1 MKPRPLFNHPRTL
14 AFRGVIVI
22 VFAILAFR
30 LWQLQMVQHDEF
42 RVRADDN
49 RSRLVELDAPRGV
62 IYDRYGRI
70 LARNR
75 PSFNVLVIPGDLPD
89 DKAQAEAVLTR
100 LASILA
106 GETTMIAGGHP
117 PTSIL
122 PRDVEPRRILT
133 LDEMRASIAD
143 ARKHVALFR
152 PIVVADRISQTTAF
166 IIEEEALTL
175 PGVQLQ
181 VVPIRDYV
189 TGALTAHLIGY
200 TGPIPAEEK
209 TLYQER
215 GYGPLDQ
222 VGRVGLEFSYEEE
235 LRGTKGRKHSIVD
248 ANGREVRT
256 VGQPIQPI
264 PGRNLVLTLDL
275 ELQRAMEQALQQ
287 GMAAAKS
294 KAGVAIAMDPRNGD
308 ILGMVSLPAYDNNL
322 FAKGIS
328 ASQYNALITDPLFPL
343 FNRAIGGVYPPG
355 STFKIIP
362 AAAGLQEGVI
372 TRRTLLNDPGIIW
385 LPNQFFPD
393 DPKQAQPFVCWI
405 WKYGRGH
412 GLLNVVSALAQS
424 CDVFFYQVGGGYQGF
439 RGLGEQTLAEYT
451 REFGLGELTG
461 IDLPGESRG
470 LVPDPKWKRLQYA
483 ENWVT
488 GDTYNMS
495 IGQGYVLATPLQIL
509 NAVAAVANGGYLY
522 QPRLVSRLT
531 DEDGKVVYSYEPRLI
546 REIPVTAE
554 NLAIVREGLYGAVNW
569 DYGTATGARLP
580 DIAVAGKTGT
590 AEFPGKRDE
599 EGHLPT
605 HAWFTAFAPYE
616 EPEIALVVF
625 LEGGGE
631 GSTYA
636 VPVAAKILRAYF
648 YGEQPQP
655 QPTATPTAAT
665 ASSP

>member
-30 LWQLQMVQHDEF
+30 LWQLQMVQHGEF
-42 RVRADDN
+42 RVKADDN
-49 RSRLVELDAPRGV
+49 RSRLVDLDAPRGV
-62 IYDRYGRI
+62 IYDRYGRT

-75 PSFNVLVIPGDLPD
+75 PSFNVSVIPGDLPD
-89 DKAQAEAVLTR
+89 DEMEEEAVLRR

-106 GETTMIAGGHP
+106 GETTTVAGGHL

-122 PRDVEPRRILT
+122 PQDIEPRRVLT
-133 LDEMRASIAD
+133 LDEMQARIAD
-143 ARKHVALFR
+143 AREHVAFFR
-152 PIVVADRISQTTAF
+152 PIVVATHVSQTTAF
-166 IIEEEALTL
+166 IVEEEALEL

-200 TGPIPAEEK
+200 TGPIPAEEVSS
-209 TLYQER
+209 YQAQ

-222 VGRVGLEFSYEEE
+222 VGRIGLELSYEEE
-235 LRGTKGRKHSIVD
+235 LRGTKGRKHSIVN

-256 VGQPIQPI
+256 VGQPIPAI
-264 PGRNLVLTLDL
+264 PGRNLVLSLDL
-275 ELQRAMEQALQQ
+275 ELQRAMEQALSQ
-287 GMAAAKS
+287 GMVTAKS

-322 FAKGIS
+322 FAKSIS
-328 ASQYNALITDPLFPL
+328 PSQYNALVTDPLFPL
-343 FNRAIGGVYPPG
+343 FNRAVGGVYPPG

-372 TRRTLLNDPGIIW
+372 TKRTLINDPGIIW
-385 LPNQFFPD
+385 LPNQFYPN

-405 WKYGRGH
+405 WKYQRGH
-412 GLLNVVSALAQS
+412 GMLNVVGALAQS
-424 CDVFFYQVGGGYQGF
+424 CDVFFYQVGGGYQAV

-451 REFGLGELTG
+451 REFGLGELTS

-509 NAVAAVANGGYLY
+509 NALAAVANGGYLY

-531 DEDGKVVYSYEPRLI
+531 NEDGQVVHSYAPRLI
-546 REIPVTAE
+546 REIPVTADS
-554 NLAIVREGLYGAVNW
+554 LAIVREGLFGAVNW
-569 DYGTATGARLP
+569 DYGTANGARLP
-580 DIAVAGKTGT
+580 DVAVAGKTGT
-590 AEFPGKRDE
+590 AEYPGKRDE
-599 EGHLPT
+599 KGNLPT
-605 HAWFTAFAPYE
+605 HAWFIAFAPYE
-616 EPEIALVVF
+616 EPEIAVVVF

-631 GSTYA
+631 GSTHA
-636 VPVAAKILRAYF
+636 VPIAAKILRAYF
-648 YGEQPQP
+648 YGEQPQS
-655 QPTATPTAAT
+655 QPAVTPTPVATPT
-665 ASSP
+665 P